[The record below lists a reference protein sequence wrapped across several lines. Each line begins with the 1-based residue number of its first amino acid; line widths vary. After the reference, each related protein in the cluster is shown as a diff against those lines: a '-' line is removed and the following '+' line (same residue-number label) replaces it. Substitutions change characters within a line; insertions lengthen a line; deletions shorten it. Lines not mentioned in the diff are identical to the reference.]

1 MSRQRPAISGADD
14 QRPLWDVTP
23 LRLDSSRPMT
33 TAEKQASPAP
43 RRIPT
48 PKSVPPGM
56 TFHSSLESVRGD
68 RGISGYVT
76 VIERAWK
83 EMKLH
88 GVLCLDG
95 RPVLYH
101 KEYDQPCSSSERI
114 RQHKLFWNQG
124 VANVLVLAD
133 PTTVY
138 LYSGLVE
145 PREDEGE
152 TKESALIERLGIAGY
167 AERIQILETLFRQ
180 LATGKF
186 YEDHR
191 KYFDP
196 NQSVDACLLKNL
208 RDFRDKLTKGNKE
221 EAGTKGLD
229 IKEAHAFM
237 GRILFLCY
245 LLDRKIVDIGEPD
258 GEDIGTTPLAR
269 ELSGRVDD
277 DARIDYLYGI
287 FERLRERFNGNMF
300 DRDPDAEKQR
310 IRPYFRELLLF
321 LGGHEVESGQMSL
334 WPYDFKMIPVET
346 ISAIYQDFLAAEDKE
361 GQRNTGA
368 FYTPRFL
375 AEIVVDLC
383 MGEGPEA
390 WNWSFLDPACG
401 SGIFLV
407 LLFNRIASRRLVGID
422 DADYSARE
430 KALRDILTYRI
441 RGVDI
446 SETACHIACFSL
458 YLAYL
463 DFLIPL
469 DTERHTEKNGTL
481 PRLFHDPDNPEQ
493 PADIPVI
500 RKGDF
505 LALEEDTFKDEEFP
519 DGKFHCVIGNPPWEG
534 RGSKQIAQKFMQET
548 PRFLEKGGAG
558 CLLLPTKILHNK
570 TDVFQADWLDRV
582 TLEKVLQ
589 LADYRKQLFQAAK
602 TPAFIARFM
611 NAAPDPNRHR
621 VEFIAP
627 KFNRDGLRR
636 GVITINPAARTW
648 IPLAD
653 ILSAAQ
659 SGTVSVA
666 WKQHLWGTRRDRK
679 FLDLLRFFP
688 PLSELAGEE
697 KDGKRWIKGQGFQ
710 PYYPEKARRNP
721 RYPKPKPI
729 PYNPDDRFI
738 DANKDFKIILLQ
750 EECEPVVDHLAK
762 INASKKY
769 LRMSPSLKLFKP
781 PLVLVKQGI
790 NDEFIKAAYCDF
802 PVLFQHSLQSI
813 AGPEE
818 DTELLM
824 FLAAYLRSGLARY
837 FLFHTAAN
845 WGTERDKVHLDELI
859 RVPFPLPG
867 HDFIAPDA
875 AKIIREIAGKV
886 RRFGE
891 TLQNELPEA
900 APSQISLPLFGEDP
914 GNSNKN
920 RNTEKWQSARKEA
933 ANTLQ
938 QEIDPLIYRYFGLTE
953 QEIILI
959 EDTVSVFIPSATP
972 GTWRASIPTL
982 DPVGETRV
990 APYDKGGLCVY
1001 GDTLAGTLNSW
1012 VRDGS
1017 SRYRVRAE
1025 VGADKESGLAMASL
1039 HLVEGDPSKLCQE
1052 KSISAALA
1060 EALKSYRETVSREAG
1075 TLLYKRDIFFFQ
1087 GDCIHIVRSNLL
1099 INWTRTMALN
1109 DAAQIYGEIVLGKRE
1124 GNAG

>member
-1 MSRQRPAISGADD
+1 MC
-14 QRPLWDVTP
+14 LWI
-23 LRLDSSRPMT
+23 RL
-33 TAEKQASPAP
+33 
-43 RRIPT
+43 
-48 PKSVPPGM
+48 
-56 TFHSSLESVRGD
+56 
-68 RGISGYVT
+68 
-76 VIERAWK
+76 
-83 EMKLH
+83 
-88 GVLCLDG
+88 
-95 RPVLYH
+95 
-101 KEYDQPCSSSERI
+101 
-114 RQHKLFWNQG
+114 
-124 VANVLVLAD
+124 
-133 PTTVY
+133 
-138 LYSGLVE
+138 
-145 PREDEGE
+145 
-152 TKESALIERLGIAGY
+152 
-167 AERIQILETLFRQ
+167 
-180 LATGKF
+180 
-186 YEDHR
+186 
-191 KYFDP
+191 
-196 NQSVDACLLKNL
+196 
-208 RDFRDKLTKGNKE
+208 
-221 EAGTKGLD
+221 
-229 IKEAHAFM
+229 
-237 GRILFLCY
+237 
-245 LLDRKIVDIGEPD
+245 
-258 GEDIGTTPLAR
+258 
-269 ELSGRVDD
+269 RVDN

-287 FERLRERFNGNMF
+287 FEGLRERFNGNMF

-375 AEIVVDLC
+375 AEMVVDVA
-383 MGEGPEA
+383 MDGKPDA
-390 WNWSFLDPACG
+390 WDWSFLDPACG

-441 RGVDI
+441 RGVDVT
-446 SETACHIACFSL
+446 ETACRIACFSL

-469 DTERHTEKNGTL
+469 DIERHTEKIGTL

-500 RKGDF
+500 RKADF
-505 LALEEDTFKDEEFP
+505 LALGEDAFKDKKGFP

-570 TDVFQADWLDRV
+570 TDAFQADWLGRV

-589 LADYRKQLFQAAK
+589 LADYRKQLFQGAK

-636 GVITINPAARTW
+636 GVITINPAARAW
-648 IPLAD
+648 IPLAN
-653 ILSAAQ
+653 ILTAAQ
-659 SGTVSVA
+659 SKTTSVV

-679 FLDLLRFFP
+679 LLDLLRFFP

-802 PVLFQHSLQSI
+802 PVLFQDSLQSI

-824 FLAAYLRSGLARY
+824 FLAAYLRSGLAQY
-837 FLFHTAAN
+837 FMFHTVAN
-845 WGTERDKVHLDELI
+845 WGVERDKVHLHELLQI
-859 RVPFPLPG
+859 PFPLPG
-867 HDFIAPDA
+867 HEFIASDA
-875 AKIIREIAGKV
+875 AEIIHEVAEKV
-886 RRFGE
+886 RGFGDKW
-891 TLQNELPEA
+891 QA
-900 APSQISLPLFGEDP
+900 APHDPEPEPKQMSLSLFEGDV
-914 GNSNKN
+914 GNIDEGKKSKN
-920 RNTEKWQSARKEA
+920 RQAMRKEDSEA
-933 ANTLQ
+933 LQ
-938 QEIDPLIYRYFGLTE
+938 QEIDPLIYRYFGLTD
-953 QEIILI
+953 QEKILV
-959 EDTVSVFIPSATP
+959 EDTVHVFIPSATP

-990 APYDKGGLCVY
+990 APYDKGGFCVY

-1109 DAAQIYGEIVLGKRE
+1109 DAAQIYGEILIGKRK